1 MVLVNRSQIYEEY
14 EMIWACVVDPVQW
27 LDMMFDLVFGVVR
40 FRHTWSWIVQPRWMI
55 FDSFQ
60 FSSFYCECRLL
71 SELIHLTQDDHLG
84 HFCCGLYSGITMH
97 SCVICKSVSAQCLFL
112 NLFFYIYH
120 LSIFASALQPAWSLS
135 DQMAIYNANVFK
147 LNDYFVELNPA
158 NFKDL
163 SMILDWIHRR
173 NYFE

>member
-1 MVLVNRSQIYEEY
+1 MSLCGPCSMTWHYV
-14 EMIWACVVDPVQW
+14 W
-27 LDMMFDLVFGVVR
+27 FGV
-40 FRHTWSWIVQPRWMI
+40 WSCQIPSHVVLNSTTKVNDIWFLSI
-55 FDSFQ
+55 FLV
-60 FSSFYCECRLL
+60 LL
-71 SELIHLTQDDHLG
+71 WVPSISELIHVTQDDHLG

-97 SCVICKSVSAQCLFL
+97 SCFICKSVSAQCLSLSLFL
-112 NLFFYIYH
+112 YIYH
-120 LSIFASALQPAWSLS
+120 LSSFASALQPAWSLS